1 MKWSQRISQKKTP
14 QLFTPSLTIQSSA
27 LFATVETKHQDILET
42 MKFLLTT
49 AILSIIG
56 LVDARLGEV
65 VDERSLEHGD
75 DYIDVLIGYKSGFLA
90 RRNSIQARSNRIYSQ
105 FPRLNTLAARMPK
118 SQLLSLADDADI
130 DFVEEDY
137 RLFKNGETVPYGI
150 EQSQGLSDVIPRSFE
165 STACNDPNSFK
176 IGIIDSGISISHP
189 DTPCGPSGNPTNC
202 KGITFGLST
211 GVEWY
216 NPTDPHG
223 THIAG
228 TIGAIGKN
236 NLGVAGMLQ
245 DDNVCYLIA
254 RVFGDDDKSTS
265 TSSVVSAV
273 EWLEDQGAKVISM
286 SLGGSSRSQLLGNAI
301 AEASANGVLVIA
313 SSGNDGS
320 TALNYPASFPDVI
333 SVAAV
338 DSANQLADFSQSNS
352 EVDISAPGVDIL
364 STVPLGSGT
373 VGNVDLGD
381 FAVSGKYLKYSVLP
395 GTEGIKGKLVECPDL
410 GRFTCPGPGGHIC
423 LIKR

>member
-1 MKWSQRISQKKTP
+1 
-14 QLFTPSLTIQSSA
+14 
-27 LFATVETKHQDILET
+27 
-42 MKFLLTT
+42 MKFLLTVALLT
-49 AILSIIG
+49 IVG
-56 LVDARLGEV
+56 LADARLGGV
-65 VDERSLEHGD
+65 LVERSLLLGD
-75 DYIDVLIGYKSGFLA
+75 GSVDVLVGYKSGSLA
-90 RRNSIQARSNRIYSQ
+90 WQNIQARSNRINAKFS
-105 FPRLNTLAARMPK
+105 RLNTLAATIPR
-118 SQLLSLADDADI
+118 SQLMSLADDPDV
-130 DFVEEDY
+130 DFVEGDY
-137 RLFKNGETVPYGI
+137 RLKMDGETVPYGI

-165 STACNDPNSFK
+165 SAACNDPNSFK

-189 DTPCGPSGNPTNC
+189 DTPCGPSAHPTNC
-202 KGITFGLST
+202 KGITFGLPR

-228 TIGAIGKN
+228 TIGAMGKN

-245 DDNVCYLIA
+245 DADVCYLIA

-265 TSSVVSAV
+265 TSSVVAAI
-273 EWLEDQGAKVISM
+273 EWLEDQGAKVINM
-286 SLGGSSRSQLLGNAI
+286 SLGGSSRSELLSKAI

-313 SSGNDGS
+313 SSGNGGS

-338 DSANQLADFSQSNS
+338 DSTNQLADFSQSNS
-352 EVDISAPGVDIL
+352 EVDIAAPGVDIL
-364 STVPLGSGT
+364 STVPLGSGS

-381 FAVSGKYLKYSVLP
+381 FAVSGKYLRYSVVP
-395 GTEGIKGKLVECPDL
+395 GTKGIKGTVVECPDL
-410 GRFTCPGPGGHIC
+410 GRSTCPGPGDHIC

>member
-1 MKWSQRISQKKTP
+1 
-14 QLFTPSLTIQSSA
+14 
-27 LFATVETKHQDILET
+27 

-49 AILSIIG
+49 ALLTIVG
-56 LVDARLGEV
+56 FANARLGEV
-65 VDERSLEHGD
+65 VDERSLQVGD
-75 DYIDVLIGYKSGFLA
+75 DSVDVLVGYKSGLA
-90 RRNSIQARSNRIYSQ
+90 RRNIQSRTNGIYSQ
-105 FPRLNTLAARMPK
+105 FSRLNTLAARIPR
-118 SQLLSLADDADI
+118 SQLLELADDPDV

-137 RLFKNGETVPYGI
+137 RLYRNGETVPYGI
-150 EQSQGLSDVIPRSFE
+150 ELSQGLSDVIPRSFE

-176 IGIIDSGISISHP
+176 IGIIDSGLSITHP

-202 KGITFGLST
+202 KGISFGLPT

-216 NPTDPHG
+216 NPTDIHG

-228 TIGAIGKN
+228 TIGAMGKN

-245 DDNVCYLIA
+245 DNDVCYLIA
-254 RVFGDDDKSTS
+254 RVFGDNDKSTS
-265 TSSVVSAV
+265 TSSVVAAV
-273 EWLEDQGAKVISM
+273 EWLEDQGAKVINM

-313 SSGNDGS
+313 SSGNDGPTV

-338 DSANQLADFSQSNS
+338 DSAYHIADFSQSNS

-364 STVPLGSGT
+364 STVPLGSGS
-373 VGNVDLGD
+373 VGNLDLGD
-381 FAVSGKYLKYSVLP
+381 FAVSGKYLLYSVVP
-395 GTEGIKGKLVECPDL
+395 ETEGITGTLVECPDL
-410 GRFTCPGPGGHIC
+410 GRSTCPGPGSHIC
-423 LIKR
+423 LVKR